1 MDSEES
7 EERGMLRLQDT
18 VVSGTLGDEIEKEVS
33 RRLVELMEWLKSQ
46 MESVSDFE
54 KFEMFTKLFPVFVP
68 KKHMKKIFDHV
79 YRSLKTEEYAEL
91 GLLEQYV
98 LAKVIDI
105 KVEACKKAGE
115 STIQRLPNREAI
127 LKEMI
132 TQDIAE
138 SKQDAD
144 EILEIVED
152 LYCYVDICFEDMDY
166 LFLDYLQSPTR

>member
-1 MDSEES
+1 
-7 EERGMLRLQDT
+7 MLRLQDT
-18 VVSGTLGDEIEKEVS
+18 VVSGELGDEIEKEVN
-33 RRLVELMEWLKSQ
+33 RRLAELMEWLKIQ

-54 KFEMFTKLFPVFVP
+54 KFEMLTKLFPVFVP

-152 LYCYVDICFEDMDY
+152 LLVDIMISLESVFGKKEQQQ
-166 LFLDYLQSPTR
+166 LQQQ